1 MKIEAAEVVFS
12 LAEVLFLIERSKKNA
27 TSVVSNSNLVGGEG
41 LEPSLHCWNQILS
54 LARLPVPPA
63 AHIKCTLIIL
73 THFIKLCYNYSMDSD
88 TGGQFSNGFSRSA
101 GNDAE
106 RRAAVEI
113 ARQKVLAAYA
123 NSAENGPLKN
133 NVSGASAQTSA
144 PRQAIYSGS
153 GTIYDPATAT
163 SHLKD
168 APVSPSA
175 NSDSWKT
182 YHSAWQDYYQ
192 KYYSEYYSNAA
203 RNYIAKE
210 RLKDAREKAE
220 EDEITSVLS
229 SIGTRN
235 EQHPSLS
242 LDQNAGNST
251 NSTSGLEMDG
261 SAGIRQRLR
270 RKIRKKAT
278 DNAKKSRRRRR
289 YIPILAGLAVVLL
302 ILFLQYNRLIFA
314 PIFAY
319 VSPGNAPAT
328 EIEAL
333 DPTITQTVSSDP
345 RLIIPKLNVDV
356 PINFDVALSDV
367 MSAMNHGV
375 AHYRI
380 SGASAYPGEVG
391 NFIITG
397 HSAGDVYSSNPYKY
411 IFSGL
416 ERLEEG
422 DLIYVNYNSVRYTY
436 KVTGKQVIEP
446 TNVEALVVQTDRPL
460 ITLVTCTPLG
470 TSRYRLL
477 VTGEQISPSYE
488 STSSESQTPTVTI
501 DDSADELPS
510 NEPSFFEG
518 IWNWLTGQ

>member
-1 MKIEAAEVVFS
+1 
-12 LAEVLFLIERSKKNA
+12 
-27 TSVVSNSNLVGGEG
+27 
-41 LEPSLHCWNQILS
+41 
-54 LARLPVPPA
+54 
-63 AHIKCTLIIL
+63 
-73 THFIKLCYNYSMDSD
+73 MDSS
-88 TGGQFSNGFSRSA
+88 TGGQLSNGFNRS
-101 GNDAE
+101 NSSDSQ
-106 RRAAVEI
+106 RRAAVDI

-123 NSAENGPLKN
+123 SSAENGPLGQN
-133 NVSGASAQTSA
+133 YSASQ
-144 PRQAIYSGS
+144 PRQGIYSS
-153 GTIYDPATAT
+153 DNPVTNTTSTTPA
-163 SHLKD
+163 HYKD
-168 APVSPSA
+168 TPEPTTV

-182 YHSAWQDYYQ
+182 YHSAWQNYYQ

-210 RLKDAREKAE
+210 RLKDARERAE
-220 EDEITSVLS
+220 EEEIVSTLS
-229 SIGTRN
+229 RLTAKN
-235 EQHPSLS
+235 ESR
-242 LDQNAGNST
+242 D
-251 NSTSGLEMDG
+251 TSGLSLGASQG
-261 SAGIRQRLR
+261 SPNPLNPGASEPDETAGIRDNLR

-278 DNAKKSRRRRR
+278 DSAKKSRRRRR
-289 YIPILAGLAVVLL
+289 YIPILAGLTVVLV

-314 PIFAY
+314 PIMAY

-333 DPTITQTVSSDP
+333 DPTITQTVSADP
-345 RLIIPKLNVDV
+345 RLIIPKLNIDV
-356 PINFDVALSDV
+356 PINFNIPLSDV

-380 SGASAYPGEVG
+380 AGASAYPGEIG

-436 KVTGKQVIEP
+436 KVTQKQVIEP
-446 TNVEALVVQTDRPL
+446 TNVAALVMQTDRPL

-470 TSRYRLL
+470 TSRFRLL

-488 STSSESQTPTVTI
+488 ESSAANVDSNVDNI
-501 DDSADELPS
+501 DDASELPS